1 MSFLMSSSHLFFG
14 FSNGLVNISVHLY
27 TFLTIL
33 SSEIECKWQNQINR
47 CVLCS
52 LLCSH
57 VLLIYLIH
65 HLF

>member
-1 MSFLMSSSHLFFG
+1 MSSSHLFFG
-14 FSNGLVNISVHLY
+14 LPNGLVNIGFHLY

-33 SSEIECKWQNQINR
+33 SSDIQCKWPNQLNL
-47 CVLCS
+47 CGLCS
-52 LLCSH
+52 LLCSY